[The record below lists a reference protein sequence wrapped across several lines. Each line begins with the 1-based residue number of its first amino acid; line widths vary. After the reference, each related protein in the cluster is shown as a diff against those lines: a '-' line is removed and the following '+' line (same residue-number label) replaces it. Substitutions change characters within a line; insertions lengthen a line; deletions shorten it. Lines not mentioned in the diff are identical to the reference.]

1 MRGRKLWKGVGL
13 PLALLTATSLIA
25 ACSSSS
31 SSGSGSTTSSGG
43 TKVSIALDF
52 IPNADNE
59 GVFVAKKLGYFSQ
72 AGIDVNIV
80 PYGQT
85 PPDTLAST
93 GKVQFAIGDTESD
106 VLFDF
111 ASGLK
116 ITSVMAVLQTNPS
129 FFGTL
134 TSNKTITSPKDFCN
148 QTYGGFGYPGDP
160 SIIAAVI
167 QGAGGPSHCNVPVVT
182 LGSSA
187 YQAVESHKV
196 GFSAFFFSDII
207 QAEVQQHASLRV
219 FNENNY
225 GVPNQYAALILG
237 NNAWLAA
244 NPALA
249 HKFVNALVRAY
260 TYIKNN
266 PAAGR
271 PHRVRDEPDR
281 GQPQRCDQVER
292 GHGEVVPRR
301 AVRADRY
308 PERGDVAGLRDLP
321 LQARSVHRLQRPEA
335 DPQPR
340 LGRLHDQQ
348 VPVTA
353 SAGAA
358 GR

>member
-1 MRGRKLWKGVGL
+1 MRGKRPWKAFGL

-25 ACSSSS
+25 ACSSGSS
-31 SSGSGSTTSSGG
+31 SSGSGGTTSSGG

-237 NNAWLAA
+237 NDAWLAGH
-244 NPALA
+244 PALA

-260 TYIKNN
+260 TYIKSN
-266 PAAGR
+266 PAQGARIEYEMNPTAVNLNVAIKSSEAMAKSYLVG
-271 PHRVRDEPDR
+271 PSGQIGEQNAATWEAFGTFLYKR
-281 GQPQRCDQVER
+281 GAFTDSSGQKLTHNLDW
-292 GHGEVVPRR
+292 GSFMTNK
-301 AVRADRY
+301 Y
-308 PERGDVAGLRDLP
+308 L
-321 LQARSVHRLQRPEA
+321 
-335 DPQPR
+335 
-340 LGRLHDQQ
+340 
-348 VPVTA
+348 
-353 SAGAA
+353 
-358 GR
+358 

>member
-1 MRGRKLWKGVGL
+1 MRGSRTWKGVGL
-13 PLALLTATSLIA
+13 PLAALTAASLIA
-25 ACSSSS
+25 ACGSSSS
-31 SSGSGSTTSSGG
+31 SSPSGSGTAPSGG
-43 TKVSIALDF
+43 VKVSIALDF

-59 GVFVAKKLGYFSQ
+59 GVFVADKLGYFSQ
-72 AGIDVNIV
+72 AGIDADIV

-160 SIIAAVI
+160 AIIAAVI
-167 QGAGGPSHCNVPVVT
+167 QGAGGPAHCNVPVVT

-187 YQAVESHKV
+187 YQAVESHRV

-207 QAEVQQHASLRV
+207 QAEVEQHASLRV
-219 FNENNY
+219 FNENDY

-237 NNAWLAA
+237 NDAWLAA
-244 NPALA
+244 NPVLA

-260 TYIKNN
+260 TFIKNN
-266 PAAGR
+266 PAEGARIEYEMNPTAVNLNVAIKSSEAMAKSYLTG
-271 PHRVRDEPDR
+271 PS
-281 GQPQRCDQVER
+281 GQIGVQ
-292 GHGEVVPRR
+292 
-301 AVRADRY
+301 
-308 PERGDVAGLRDLP
+308 
-321 LQARSVHRLQRPEA
+321 
-335 DPQPR
+335 DPQTWQAFGTFLYNR
-340 LGRLHDQQ
+340 GAF
-348 VPVTA
+348 TNA
-353 SAGAA
+353 SGQKLTHNLDW
-358 GR
+358 GSFMTDKYL